1 MFESMQFN
9 VLFATARTVE
19 KKTVFGSERYYEL
32 RILWGIAGKRNLTRS
47 EIQKQIHEPC
57 LDHLLSI

>member
-9 VLFATARTVE
+9 VLFARARTIE
-19 KKTVFGSERYYEL
+19 KKTVLGSELYYAL
-32 RILWGIAGKRNLTRS
+32 RILWGIPAKRNLTRS